1 MGNLNAINP
10 IYDKNIKYSKYFLN
24 DII

>member
-10 IYDKNIKYSKYFLN
+10 IYDKNIKYTKYFLN